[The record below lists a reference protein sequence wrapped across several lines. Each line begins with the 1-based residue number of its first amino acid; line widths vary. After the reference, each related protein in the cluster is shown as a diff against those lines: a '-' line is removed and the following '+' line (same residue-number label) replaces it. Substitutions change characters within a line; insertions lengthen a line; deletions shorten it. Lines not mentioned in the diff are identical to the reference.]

1 MADRT
6 VWESWNPVTQRST
19 ELVIDGETGLPLIV
33 HTQNTQPIIE
43 ANKRASNNYDRYAP
57 NPHGM
62 TRVASIP
69 MVIWRQW
76 QALGITKDEK
86 LLNAELDKPENQFLR
101 TDGGRRLT

>member
-6 VWESWNPVTQRST
+6 IFETWNEVTRRST

-33 HTQNTQPIIE
+33 HTQDTKPIIE
-43 ANKRASNNYDRYAP
+43 ANKRASNNFDRYAP

-69 MVIWRQW
+69 LVIWRQW
-76 QALGITKDEK
+76 QALGITRDEK
-86 LLNAELDKPENQFLR
+86 LLNAELNKPENRFLR
-101 TDGGRRLT
+101 TDGGRSL

>member
-6 VWESWNPVTQRST
+6 VWTGWNPVTRRST

-33 HTQNTQPIIE
+33 HTQDLRPILE
-43 ANKRASNNYDRYAP
+43 ANKRASNDFDRLAP

-76 QALGITKDEK
+76 QALGITKDER
-86 LLNAELDKPENQFLR
+86 LLNAELDKPENRFLR
-101 TDGGRRLT
+101 TDGGRQLL